1 MSETHFTKS
10 ETLRRLRRSAAHLRA
25 VNHLPANSKVEI
37 GLRTVLHHL
46 DYQQAVELTSSDY
59 RGSILP
65 EHDDLDDFRS
75 QVEAAA
81 RPEVQQHGY
90 VAHLYVY
97 ESMGRDGWELFSVC
111 CYWLGDAD
119 HGPLMVTWDG
129 TGSIPTKEVA

>member
-1 MSETHFTKS
+1 MSEHFTKS

-37 GLRTVLHHL
+37 GLRTVDQHL
-46 DYQQAVELTSSDY
+46 TATQAAAAAAMHRSGKSM
-59 RGSILP
+59 LP
-65 EHDDLDDFRS
+65 DGDDLDDFRS

-97 ESMGRDGWELFSVC
+97 ESLGRDGWALFSVC
-111 CYWLGDAD
+111 CYWLGDDD

-129 TGSIPTKEVA
+129 TGPIPTKEVA